1 MMTDRQ
7 LKARARK
14 VQDAEAKLYQAQ
26 TFRDAAIAQ
35 AVAEGRTQTEVAGL
49 VGLTK
54 ARVSRI
60 LADVTGESK
69 GAHDER
75 S

>member
-7 LKARARK
+7 LKARGRK
-14 VQDAEAKLYQAQ
+14 VQEAEAKLYQAQ

-35 AVAEGRTQTEVAGL
+35 AVAEGRTQTEVAAL

-54 ARVSRI
+54 ARIGKIIAEVN
-60 LADVTGESK
+60 E
-69 GAHDER
+69 EP
-75 S
+75 